1 MSFLTILDFFN
12 YPIQE
17 MLEYLG
23 IANKPISI
31 GFGSIEWFNLT
42 ISQVISI
49 IISIMIYYF
58 IVKLI
63 YKSFKKLLSYVGGLF
78 R

>member
-1 MSFLTILDFFN
+1 MSFLRILEFFN
-12 YPIQE
+12 IPIQE

-23 IANKPISI
+23 VSNKPISI

-42 ISQVISI
+42 VSEVISI

-58 IVKLI
+58 IMKLI
-63 YKSFKKLLSYVGGLF
+63 YKAFKRLLSFVGGLF

>member
-1 MSFLTILDFFN
+1 MSFLRILEFFN

-42 ISQVISI
+42 VSEVMSI

-58 IVKLI
+58 IMKLI
-63 YKSFKKLLSYVGGLF
+63 YKSFKKLVSFVGGLF

>member
-1 MSFLTILDFFN
+1 MSFLRILEFFN

-42 ISQVISI
+42 LSEVISI
-49 IISIMIYYF
+49 IISILIYYV
-58 IVKLI
+58 ILKLI
-63 YKSFKKLLSYVGGLF
+63 YNAFKRLVLFVGGLF

>member
-1 MSFLTILDFFN
+1 MSFLRILDFFN

-17 MLEYLG
+17 LLEYLG
-23 IANKPISI
+23 VADNSISI
-31 GFGSIEWFNLT
+31 GFGSITWFDFTL
-42 ISQVISI
+42 SEVISV

-58 IVKLI
+58 IIKLI
-63 YKSFKKLLSYVGGLF
+63 YKAFKKVVSFIGGFF